1 MRRRRSSIFLRDTK
15 SVHGDGMPADIRDG
29 TNSTMNR
36 SGERGGGVNRLDRG
50 ILEKECGREKEDEEA
65 GGEAGGRR
73 SGHED
78 EAVDA
83 AASLAGSAGR
93 PGAVARV
100 AQVRVALPRVD
111 DQVRTGV
118 LAVGQRVLGALATAV
133 EARHHACRFP
143 IKHRSHRSS
152 QWPRPLLLRDTP
164 SSPMT
169 ARSNWNW

>member
-36 SGERGGGVNRLDRG
+36 SGERGGVNRLDRG